1 MCINILIYQLDE
13 CVKNVNELSWKNFEH
28 SRKVLLISC
37 SSISRKWNQHLLA
50 CTVLI
55 FRKSNQLFS
64 HSLCIV
70 YLQIEI
76 KTNSCVKLNIV
87 STSTMN
93 WFVSIGENDQQF
105 NGLAIKLHVQC
116 TLYRPKCKQ
125 CSLSS
130 CFERNNTLSRSEMH
144 QQYKI
149 TIK

>member
-1 MCINILIYQLDE
+1 MCINIYQLDE
-13 CVKNVNELSWKNFEH
+13 CVNNINELSWKNFEH

-93 WFVSIGENDQQF
+93 WFVWIGENDQQF
-105 NGLAIKLHVQC
+105 NGLAIKLHVHVHC
-116 TLYRPKCKQ
+116 IGLNV
-125 CSLSS
+125 
-130 CFERNNTLSRSEMH
+130 NNAVSPHVLNETTH
-144 QQYKI
+144 
-149 TIK
+149 

>member
-1 MCINILIYQLDE
+1 MCINIYQLDE
-13 CVKNVNELSWKNFEH
+13 CVNNINELSWKNFEH

-93 WFVSIGENDQQF
+93 WFVSIGEKDQQF
-105 NGLAIKLHVQC
+105 NGLAIKLHVHVHC
-116 TLYRPKCKQ
+116 IGLNV
-125 CSLSS
+125 
-130 CFERNNTLSRSEMH
+130 NNAVSPHVLNETTH
-144 QQYKI
+144 
-149 TIK
+149 